1 MGAKLTQVATL
12 QGPYRMDRVEW
23 VEWVDGVDRA

>member
-1 MGAKLTQVATL
+1 MGAKLMQVAKL

-23 VEWVDGVDRA
+23 VDGVDRA